1 MKLALSKKN
10 LSRVRLDGAR
20 KIKFNPASLKMRL
33 SCINN
38 ESYTDSEYVSEF
50 IHFLGKIISNER
62 NIFCDYTPKKDKQ
75 NQFTITSFKEGL
87 ERYTWGGKSFKD
99 TQHTVSHLSKK
110 LNLAIDAKDEHLMLQ
125 TALSI
130 LEWGQVYRGCID
142 WLLTHS
148 ESKQLISAITD
159 SSKII
164 DGTLPIST
172 DNFTSLFDRGGAYRC
187 NSGTTKIFSF
197 CSNKSIIYDG
207 RVACAIGM
215 LVHDFLKENQ
225 IPFIPEDLN
234 FLMDATQRNTSKYT
248 GSKYSFSSKADAAN
262 ALLNQAISNLKINL
276 ILQKLIQNSGA
287 SILGFSSTQDK
298 MRAIEAS
305 MFMIG
310 YEVNVTRFKRK
321 GVFLT

>member
-1 MKLALSKKN
+1 
-10 LSRVRLDGAR
+10 
-20 KIKFNPASLKMRL
+20 MRL
-33 SCINN
+33 CCINN

-50 IHFLGKIISNER
+50 IHFLGKIISSER

-99 TQHTVSHLSKK
+99 TQHTVSRLSKK
-110 LNLAIDAKDEHLMLQ
+110 LNLAIDTKDEHLMLQ
-125 TALSI
+125 AALSI

-148 ESKQLISAITD
+148 ESNRLIGAITD

-164 DGTLPIST
+164 DGTLSCTT
-172 DNFTSLFDRGGAYRC
+172 DDFISLFDRGGVYRC
-187 NSGTTKIFSF
+187 NSGTTKIFSL

-225 IPFIPEDLN
+225 IPFVPEDLN

-248 GSKYSFSSKADAAN
+248 SPEYSFSSKTDIVN
-262 ALLNQAISNLKINL
+262 APLNQAISNLKINL

-287 SILGFSSTQDK
+287 SILGFASTQDK

-310 YEVNVTRFKRK
+310 YEVNVTRFNRE
-321 GVFLT
+321 GLFLI

>member
-1 MKLALSKKN
+1 
-10 LSRVRLDGAR
+10 
-20 KIKFNPASLKMRL
+20 MRL
-33 SCINN
+33 SCIDNN
-38 ESYTDSEYVSEF
+38 SYTDSEYVSQF
-50 IHFLGKIISNER
+50 INFLGKIVSGER

-75 NQFTITSFKEGL
+75 NQFIITSFREGL
-87 ERYTWGGKSFKD
+87 ERYRWGGKSFED
-99 TQHTVSHLSKK
+99 TQHTVSNLSSK
-110 LNLAIDAKDEHLMLQ
+110 LNLAVDEKNEHLMLQ
-125 TALSI
+125 AALSI

-148 ESKQLISAITD
+148 ESRQLIEVITD

-164 DGTLPIST
+164 DGTLSIPT
-172 DNFTSLFDRGGAYRC
+172 DDFTSLFDKGGVYRC

-215 LVHDFLKENQ
+215 LVHDFLKESR

-234 FLMDATQRNTSKYT
+234 FLMDAAQRNTSKYT
-248 GSKYSFSSKADAAN
+248 NPEYSFASKTDSAN
-262 ALLNQAISNLKINL
+262 ALFNQAISNLKINL

-287 SILGFSSTQDK
+287 SILGFTSTQDK

-310 YEVNVTRFKRK
+310 YEVNVTRFNRK